1 MRGVRDRT
9 MNEGTILEPR
19 PDDGGTVL
27 EPVAPIRAL
36 AAAGPEERVFRPTLR
51 PPVPRLTILDDAA
64 PSAGETLRL
73 REAVTVI
80 GRTEGQVRLPHDP
93 LVSARHAEIV
103 RTGQG
108 RPCEWLLRDAGSSNG
123 TFVRCQRAPLR
134 PDRLLV
140 LGGRR
145 FRYRPPGV
153 LVETAQ
159 GEGALEIALS
169 GTEITLGRPGC
180 GNTVAIDDPLLAAR
194 HARLVGDASGG
205 WQIEAL
211 PSTNGV
217 WVQVLAVRLTADCR
231 FQVGEQQLLFEV

>member
-1 MRGVRDRT
+1 

-27 EPVAPIRAL
+27 EPVGPIQARL
-36 AAAGPEERVFRPTLR
+36 DTGPEERGFRPTIR
-51 PPVPRLTILDDAA
+51 PPVPRLTILDDGEAA
-64 PSAGETLRL
+64 TGETLRL
-73 REAVTVI
+73 RDGVTVI

-103 RTGQG
+103 RSGPT
-108 RPCEWLLRDAGSSNG
+108 RACEWLLRDAGSSNG
-123 TFVRCQRAPLR
+123 TFVRCQRALLR

-153 LVETAQ
+153 LVEAAQ
-159 GEGALEIALS
+159 GDGALEIMLS

-194 HARLVGDASGG
+194 HARFMGDASGG

-211 PSTNGV
+211 PSTNGI

-231 FQVGEQQLLFEV
+231 FQVGEQQFLFQV